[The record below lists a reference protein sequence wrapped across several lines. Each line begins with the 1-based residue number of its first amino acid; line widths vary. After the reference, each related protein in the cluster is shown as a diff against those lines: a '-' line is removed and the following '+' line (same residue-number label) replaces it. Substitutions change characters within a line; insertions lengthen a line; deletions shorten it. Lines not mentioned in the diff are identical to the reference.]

1 FANAKK
7 YPNKRITMAEMFK
20 RKEDTGEKI
29 AFSKNQKGMQGFQK
43 AVQNLRK
50 NVVAALKSCFPKKA

>member
-1 FANAKK
+1 M
-7 YPNKRITMAEMFK
+7 TEMFK